1 VRLFKYLHPDRVDVL
16 RDKLLCFSA
25 PANLNDPFEL
35 RPLLKLY
42 DSNESLLAAAEQQFG
57 MSIQDQLDLVPPG
70 LRPYMTPDMLEMI
83 QGMAR
88 QMLPAIIEAGTPG
101 LQQHINDS
109 LAKALG
115 ILCLTEQQDDL
126 LMWAHYANAHEG
138 FAIELDPSSDFFDCR
153 CSPKDEF
160 RHLRQVRYTDVRPQL
175 VMNQVT
181 DMSAYLTKSSHWAY
195 EKEWRMMFALADATE
210 VKVFGDKQFH
220 LFAHPASAI
229 RSVTLGCRMSS
240 IKRAEIMEVLAG
252 DRELSAVAIY
262 ETSPDE
268 ALFRLN
274 ISRVERE

>member
-1 VRLFKYLHPDRVDVL
+1 MRLFKYLDPDRVDVL

-57 MSIQDQLDLVPPG
+57 MSIQDQLDLAPPG

-115 ILCLTEQQDDL
+115 ILCLRG
-126 LMWAHYANAHEG
+126 A
-138 FAIELDPSSDFFDCR
+138 
-153 CSPKDEF
+153 
-160 RHLRQVRYTDVRPQL
+160 
-175 VMNQVT
+175 
-181 DMSAYLTKSSHWAY
+181 
-195 EKEWRMMFALADATE
+195 
-210 VKVFGDKQFH
+210 
-220 LFAHPASAI
+220 
-229 RSVTLGCRMSS
+229 
-240 IKRAEIMEVLAG
+240 AG
-252 DRELSAVAIY
+252 
-262 ETSPDE
+262 
-268 ALFRLN
+268 
-274 ISRVERE
+274 